1 MRTIIAALI
10 GLLFYSSSINSQPL
24 AIKHNLNWE
33 KEISK
38 HNLVWEDLPLQWN
51 EGAFTGNGQLGMMVY
66 ISEKDS
72 AVVFSI
78 GRSDVTDH
86 RKDPNRKTSIGTP
99 GATVVFDYCRLPIG
113 KLLLKPGAKIL
124 SGTITQDIWNAELR
138 GKLLTEAGNISFRA
152 FTPRDADV
160 QLIEV
165 TQDGNFTNKHQWKF
179 APGRAW
185 SPRALTRP
193 DDIQSKTY
201 VGNDL
206 PELSEKDGYN
216 ICKQTLTAGGDYATV
231 YKEVKTAANS
241 SLLYIATAN
250 EVPKAGLS
258 VPLAIKTISETEKR
272 TLPAVLKAHC
282 NWWHNFY
289 TKSYIGLPN
298 AQVEDFYWIQLY
310 KMATASR
317 AGGPAVDLFGPY
329 YKTSQWPGMW
339 WNLNIQLT
347 YFPVYTS
354 NHLELGEN
362 MMDIVDENFPF
373 LLKTF
378 GGEKLGDM
386 CWTMHNYWRQLAYA
400 NDQKGLQQRWLP
412 KAIAIYQEYK
422 KMMIAENGKIGL
434 NPMRSP
440 EYKGTA
446 SFPNT
451 NYNLANLRWLLST
464 LTSVSET
471 AKVNSSAVA
480 EWKKTLSQLMD
491 YPNDENGLMISSNQ
505 SVAISHRHY
514 SHLLGLYPLFVMQP
528 DNLKDSMLIDKTV
541 EHWLN
546 IEGGKAL
553 AGYSFTGASSLN
565 SALGRG
571 DDALKQLLKLLNG
584 PSNLGQFYRNTFYAE
599 SGGKNEVIETPLSG
613 AASVNEMLLQSWGGK
628 IRVFPALPSTW
639 KNASFHN
646 LLAEGAYEVSAVT
659 QNGQVQWIAVKST
672 SGKPFNLKNS
682 QLANCKVI
690 EATGKYSSK
699 SISATE
705 TAITLAAGETI
716 FLKRNKNTETTIVP
730 SNNPMSAHQSF
741 GVKKGQQ
748 LKRNQ
753 DFQVF
758 DFYEAK

>member
-1 MRTIIAALI
+1 MRKLFPFMLVALFLTIDANA
-10 GLLFYSSSINSQPL
+10 QKPV
-24 AIKHNLNWE
+24 IKNNLNWE

-86 RKDPNRKTSIGTP
+86 RKDPNRKTSLGAP

-138 GKLLTEAGNISFRA
+138 GKLLTEAGSISFRA
-152 FTPRDADV
+152 LTPRDADV

-165 TQDGNFTNKHQWKF
+165 TQDANFSRKYEWKF

-185 SPRALTRP
+185 SPRALTRL
-193 DDIQSKTY
+193 DDKQSKTY
-201 VGNDL
+201 VGNDA
-206 PELSEKDGYN
+206 PELSKKDGYT

-231 YKEVKTAANS
+231 YKEVKTTANG
-241 SLLYIATAN
+241 SLMYIATAN
-250 EVPKAGLS
+250 EVPTAGAS
-258 VPLAIKTISETEKR
+258 VPLAIKIIAQTEQR
-272 TLPAVLKAHC
+272 TFPVVVNAHR

-289 TKSYIGLPN
+289 PKSYIALPN

-310 KMATASR
+310 KMATSSR
-317 AGGPAVDLFGPY
+317 PGGPAVDLFGPY

-362 MMDIVDENFPF
+362 MLDIVDENFPF
-373 LLKTF
+373 LLKTY

-400 NDQKGLQQRWLP
+400 NDRKGLQQRWLP

-422 KMMIAENGKIGL
+422 TMITNENGKIGL
-434 NPMRSP
+434 KPMRSP
-440 EYKGTA
+440 EYNGTA

-451 NYNLANLRWLLST
+451 NYNLANLKWLLTT
-464 LTSVSET
+464 LIKVSET
-471 AKVNSSAVA
+471 AKVSSSAVA

-491 YPNDENGLMISSNQ
+491 YPTDQNGLMISSNQ
-505 SVAISHRHY
+505 SVDQSHRHY
-514 SHLLGLYPLFVMQP
+514 SHLLGLYPLFIMQP
-528 DNLKDSMLIDKTV
+528 DNPKDSLLIDQSV
-541 EHWLN
+541 NHWLN
-546 IEGGKAL
+546 IENGKAL

-565 SALGRG
+565 AALGRG
-571 DDALKQLLKLLNG
+571 DDALKQLLRLLNG

-628 IRVFPALPSTW
+628 IRVFPALPSNW
-639 KNASFHN
+639 KNASFYN
-646 LLAEGAYEVSAVT
+646 LLTEGAYEVSSVI
-659 QNGQVQWIAVKST
+659 QNGTLQWIAVKSK
-672 SGKPFNLKNS
+672 SGNPFILKNN
-682 QLANCKVI
+682 QLVNCKII
-690 EATGKYSSK
+690 EGTGKYTIK
-699 SISATE
+699 TISPTE

-716 FLKRNKNTETTIVP
+716 IFKRDKNTETIIVP
-730 SNNPMSAHQSF
+730 SNNPLSEHQSF

-748 LKRNQ
+748 LKKNQ

-758 DFYEAK
+758 DFYETQ